1 MFFLLGFQIMEVGMS
16 QLKQFWFREIKDEA
30 DAFSLGSTRLIV
42 EASGAEEAREK
53 LDEIARDWPEGRQ
66 LIGKLYGHG
75 GKYRTRL
82 EAERAEIYSP
92 CATAQ
97 D

>member
-1 MFFLLGFQIMEVGMS
+1 MN
-16 QLKQFWFREIKDEA
+16 QLKQFWFRQIEDESDELPLA
-30 DAFSLGSTRLIV
+30 STRLIV
-42 EASGAEEAREK
+42 EASSPEEARQK
-53 LDEIARDWPEGRQ
+53 LEEIARDWPAGRR
-66 LIGKLYGHG
+66 LVGKLYGHG

-92 CATAQ
+92 CVAAQ